1 MLDGLLYPYVS
12 PSISLASNPSGGYQE
27 YGTSIS
33 SIQLNTNISKKSNSI
48 VKVEYYK
55 NGSLLYTNNSPTNG
69 GSDSYLDSVSMN
81 NTTTYYAKVYDD
93 KPNSVNSN
101 SVTFTYVYPIYIGS
115 LNMINPTESDIKSMN
130 KRITGKGNQSLSYT
144 ITSSRFCF
152 AYPSSYGNLTS
163 IKDPNNFEMVGSFT
177 KTTTNFTMLDGKSI
191 AYTVYVLSNP
201 TTQNAFNLT
210 YIF

>member
-1 MLDGLLYPYVS
+1 
-12 PSISLASNPSGGYQE
+12 
-27 YGTSIS
+27 
-33 SIQLNTNISKKSNSI
+33 
-48 VKVEYYK
+48 
-55 NGSLLYTNNSPTNG
+55 
-69 GSDSYLDSVSMN
+69 MN